1 MAGMITLVAIGLL
14 LLFWAVG
21 AYKRLVSMR
30 IQLKNA
36 FARFDVQLKQR
47 YELVPNLVETAKGY
61 MKQER
66 EALEAVIAARNQA
79 VIANAKAVGSPAG
92 PGAIQQMAAA
102 ESALSSSLA
111 RMFVLSQAYPDLK
124 GDHNMSQLNEELAT
138 TENRIALARQAYND
152 GVMEYNAS
160 IEQFPVSIIAF
171 VFAFKSTEPFESNE
185 LPHER
190 SAVRAPV

>member
-1 MAGMITLVAIGLL
+1 MTGMMTLVAICLL

-21 AYKRLVSMR
+21 AYNRLVSLR
-30 IQLKNA
+30 TQLKNA
-36 FARFDVQLKQR
+36 FARFDVQLKHR
-47 YELVPNLVETAKGY
+47 YELVPSLVEIAKGY

-79 VIANAKAVGSPAG
+79 VLANAKAVSNQAEA
-92 PGAIQQMAAA
+92 GAIQQMAAA
-102 ESALSSSLA
+102 ESALSASLA
-111 RMFVLSQAYPDLK
+111 RMFVLAQAYSDLK
-124 GDHNMSQLNEELAT
+124 CDHNMSQLNEELAA

-171 VFAFKSTEPFESNE
+171 VFAFKSTEAFASNE

-190 SAVRAPV
+190 GAVKAPV